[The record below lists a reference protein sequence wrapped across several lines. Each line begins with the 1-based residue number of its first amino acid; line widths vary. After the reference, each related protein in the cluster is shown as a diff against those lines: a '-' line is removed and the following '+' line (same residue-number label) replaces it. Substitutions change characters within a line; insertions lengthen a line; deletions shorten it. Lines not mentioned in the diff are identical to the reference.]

1 MDKLTVKTDVARRR
15 KNDLLTLSGIFLVLT
30 VAVVFFMLE
39 NLKSLIVTEVLLAA
53 ALGWT
58 YYRSYKNGDVTLSF
72 KGDSLDIV
80 YSDGRKFNVK
90 DVDRSYFTLTQTAK
104 DKELDMGTLSVAST
118 NFRIAYVESFSK
130 VRDYVNTHFEK
141 KNNAGIYYFD
151 DDEDEE

>member
-1 MDKLTVKTDVARRR
+1 MDKLIVKTDVARRR
-15 KNDLLTLSGIFLVLT
+15 KNDLITLSCILVALT
-30 VAVVFFMLE
+30 VAVVILMRH
-39 NLKSLIVTEVLLAA
+39 NVRSLIVTEVLLVA

-58 YYRSYKNGDVTLSF
+58 YYRSFKNGDVTLRF

-118 NFRIAYVESFSK
+118 NFRIMYIKSFSS
-130 VRDYVNTHFEK
+130 VREYISTHFEK
-141 KNNAGIYYFD
+141 KNTSGIYYFD
-151 DDEDEE
+151 DDEDGE